1 MALIG
6 KIRNNSWL
14 LIVLI
19 GLGLGGFLLMDMT
32 SGGGSPFGGGG
43 QNTLGSIEGK
53 DIPAKEFFQ
62 TEDVLYSGGSGDV
75 YNRRTSLWN
84 YFVEKHIVEDEAEA
98 LGLSL
103 TNEEFN
109 ELQFGNNLSPIISSS
124 FSNPQ
129 TRQVD
134 REQLNQIKQ
143 AIETN
148 QIQNPNF
155 VGYWR
160 ELQKQVKKDALQ
172 TKLNAL
178 VAKGMYSPSWMVEK
192 FGNDQNQKVDFAYV
206 RVPFSTID
214 NSAVTV
220 SDADYSTYLNNNVGT
235 YSKDEETRQIGYV
248 TFDIKAT
255 AQDSTDIYTSLQDE
269 IAALRAVPNDSIGFH
284 VTNRAGIVEDAY
296 FTKDKLGT
304 IVANELF
311 DASLGTVYGP
321 YKEGNDYKVAKLIDR
336 MVIPDSVES
345 RHILI
350 KYPDPSVRFVAS
362 QKADSILNVLQAG
375 GASFAD
381 LATQHS
387 EDEGSKNKNGELG
400 YAANGRMVQPF
411 NDLIFYKA
419 KKGEYN
425 VVESSFG
432 FHIVEVTGQKFINR
446 DEGARIAYLRQP
458 IIPSAKTQKEM
469 YKTVGKFINENNS
482 GEALRAAA
490 DADPNLDYNASLPVA
505 KNDFLIGTLGSGQ
518 STRDMIKFAFKGSTS
533 TGDVSPDVHT
543 FRDNIENYD
552 NKYVV
557 ATLESVIPE
566 GMPSV
571 ANIKSQI
578 ETPVINAAKAKQLIS
593 QISGTDL
600 NSIAAQFES
609 SVDTVKAAAFTSSFL
624 QGLGNEPKV
633 VAAAFNME
641 NGTVS
646 KPIEGTNGVYILK
659 MINKQTSTAP
669 TNLSTM
675 RAQVSRPYQSQVVGQ
690 LMESMKKGKDIEDNR
705 SLYY

>member
-43 QNTLGSIEGK
+43 QNTLGSIAGK
-53 DIPAKEFFQ
+53 DIQAKEFFQ

-75 YNRRTSLWN
+75 YSRRTSLWN
-84 YFVEKHIVEDEAEA
+84 YFVEKEIVEEEADA

-103 TNEEFN
+103 TNDEFT

-134 REQLNQIKQ
+134 REQLNQIRQ

-178 VAKGMYSPSWMVEK
+178 VAQGMYSPSWMVEK
-192 FGNDQNQKVDFAYV
+192 FTNDQNQKVDFAYV
-206 RVPFSTID
+206 RVPFSSID

-220 SDADYSTYLNNNVGT
+220 SDADYSNYLNNNIGT
-235 YSKDEETRQIGYV
+235 YTKDEETRQIGYV
-248 TFDIKAT
+248 SFDIKPT
-255 AQDSTDIYTSLQDE
+255 AEDSSAIYQGLQNE
-269 IAALRAVPNDSIGFH
+269 IAGLRAVPNDSIAFH
-284 VTNRAGIVEDAY
+284 ITNRSGIIEDAY
-296 FTKDKLGT
+296 YTKDRLGAT
-304 IVANELF
+304 VKNELF
-311 DASLGTVYGP
+311 DAELGTVYGP

-350 KYPDPSVRFVAS
+350 KYADPSLRFVAS
-362 QKADSILNVLQAG
+362 EKADSILNVLNNG
-375 GASFAD
+375 STPFAD
-381 LATQHS
+381 LVAQHS
-387 EDEGSKNKNGELG
+387 EDQASIPTNGELG
-400 YAANGRMVQPF
+400 YSALNRMVQPY

-419 KKGEYN
+419 KQGEYN
-425 VVESSFG
+425 IVESQFG
-432 FHIVEVTGQKFINR
+432 FHIVEVTGRKLITKDQ
-446 DEGARIAYLRQP
+446 GARIAYLRQP
-458 IIPSAKTQKEM
+458 IIPSSKTQKEM
-469 YKTVGKFINENNS
+469 YKTVGKFISENNS
-482 GEALRAAA
+482 GDALRAAA
-490 DADPNLDYNASLPVA
+490 EANPNLDYNTSLPVA
-505 KNDFLIGTLGSGQ
+505 KNDFLIGTLGTGQ
-518 STRDMIKFAFKGSTS
+518 STRDMIKFAFKGATS

-557 ATLESVIPE
+557 ATLESVIPA
-566 GMPSV
+566 GAPSV
-571 ANIKSQI
+571 ANVKDQI
-578 ETPVINAAKAKQLIS
+578 ETQVINAAKAKQLMS

-600 NSIAAQFES
+600 NSIASQFES
-609 SVDTVKAAAFTSSFL
+609 SVDTVKAASFTSSFL

-633 VAAAFNME
+633 LAAAFNME

-646 KPIEGTNGVYILK
+646 SPIEGSNGVYVLK
-659 MINKQTSTAP
+659 MINKQSNP
-669 TNLSTM
+669 GSGNLSAM
-675 RAQVSRPYQSQVVGQ
+675 RAQVSRPYQAQVTGQ
-690 LMESMKKGKDIEDNR
+690 LMESIKKGMEIEDNR

>member
-32 SGGGSPFGGGG
+32 SGGGSPFGGGA
-43 QNTLGSIEGK
+43 QNTLGSIAGK
-53 DIPAKEFFQ
+53 DIQAKDFFQ

-75 YNRRTSLWN
+75 YSRRTSLWN
-84 YFVEKHIVEDEAEA
+84 YFLEKEIVEDEADA
-98 LGLSL
+98 LGLAL

-172 TKLNAL
+172 SKLNAL

-192 FGNDQNQKVDFAYV
+192 FSNDQNQKVDFAYV
-206 RVPFSTID
+206 RVPFSAIE

-220 SDADYSTYLNNNVGT
+220 SDADYSNYLNNNIGT
-235 YSKDEETRQIGYV
+235 YTKDEETRQVGYV

-255 AQDSTDIYTSLQDE
+255 AEDSTEIYNNLQKQV
-269 IAALRAVPNDSIGFH
+269 AGLRSVPNDSIEFH
-284 VTNRAGIVEDAY
+284 IVNNSGIIEGAYYGKDQLGVTIS
-296 FTKDKLGT
+296 
-304 IVANELF
+304 NELF
-311 DASLGTVYGP
+311 DAEPGTVYGP

-336 MVIPDSVES
+336 KVIPDSVEA

-350 KYPDPSVRFVAS
+350 KYPDPSVKFIAS
-362 QKADSILNVLQAG
+362 EKADSILNVLNAG
-375 GASFAD
+375 TTSFEELVA
-381 LATQHS
+381 QHS
-387 EDEGSKNKNGELG
+387 EDQGSISTDGDLG
-400 YAANGRMVQPF
+400 YSPLNRMVQPF

-419 KKGEYN
+419 EKGDYN
-425 VVESSFG
+425 IVESQFG
-432 FHIVEVTGQKFINR
+432 FHIVQVTGKKFIENKV
-446 DEGARIAYLRQP
+446 GARVAYLRQP
-458 IIPSAKTQKEM
+458 IIPSSTTQKNM

-482 GEALRAAA
+482 GEALRSAANA
-490 DADPNLDYNASLPVA
+490 NPNLDYNASLPVA

-533 TGDVSPDVHT
+533 VGDISPDVHT

-557 ATLESVIPE
+557 ATLESIIPA
-566 GMPSV
+566 GAPSV
-571 ANIKSQI
+571 ANIKDQI
-578 ETPVINAAKAKQLIS
+578 ETQVINTVKAKQLIS

-600 NSIAAQFES
+600 NNIANQFES
-609 SVDTVKAAAFTSSFL
+609 SVDTVKAASFTSSFL

-633 VAAAFNME
+633 IAAAFNME

-646 KPIEGTNGVYILK
+646 NPIEGANGVYVLK
-659 MINKQTSTAP
+659 MINKQNGASAS
-669 TNLSTM
+669 NLSAM
-675 RAQVSRPYQSQVVGQ
+675 RAQVSRPYQSQVTGQ
-690 LMESMKKGKDIEDNR
+690 LMESMKKGMDIEDNR